1 MRGVTRQQVT
11 TKRDFALLSHPQRCS
26 FGAFCTFTE
35 PVQITTPAGM
45 EFLPHNFFFLGPG
58 LVFHCVTGT
67 QQPGLAH
74 LSEPEWYKAAGQ
86 NHTAL
91 NMNSLSAAAAIK
103 EVQI

>member
-1 MRGVTRQQVT
+1 MTGATRQQVT
-11 TKRDFALLSHPQRCS
+11 TRRDITLCPTHSDAVLVLSASLLSQFRSLPQQEWNFS
-26 FGAFCTFTE
+26 HT
-35 PVQITTPAGM
+35 V
-45 EFLPHNFFFLGPG
+45 FFFLGPG

-67 QQPGLAH
+67 QQLGLAH

-91 NMNSLSAAAAIK
+91 NMSSLSAAAAIK